1 MRKKIT
7 LSQVL
12 IYSYFFIL
20 SLSFILPVMLV
31 VSISLSDEADI
42 MANGYSLIP
51 SNISFEAYSFIFTNP
66 EKIISSYIVTIFT
79 SFVGASIAILIMMM
93 CAYVLARKGFK
104 YKSLLAFYLFFTM
117 IFGGGIVP
125 KYMVVTQLLG
135 LKNSIL
141 ILILNVMVNV
151 WFIFILRAFIQD
163 ISDAMFES
171 AVIDGASEIKIFW
184 AIVMPLSKPAIA
196 TFGLFMLLR
205 YWNEW
210 MTALLYIDERSL
222 YPLQYL
228 LQKTLQDLQAILQ
241 SMDKLP
247 PGAGDIYDVPSES
260 VRMAMAVIT
269 TGPMLFIMPFFQKY
283 FVRGMQLGSVK
294 G

>member
-1 MRKKIT
+1 
-7 LSQVL
+7 
-12 IYSYFFIL
+12 
-20 SLSFILPVMLV
+20 
-31 VSISLSDEADI
+31 
-42 MANGYSLIP
+42 
-51 SNISFEAYSFIFTNP
+51 
-66 EKIISSYIVTIFT
+66 
-79 SFVGASIAILIMMM
+79 MM
-93 CAYVLARKGFK
+93 CAYVIARKGYK
-104 YKSLLAFYLFFTM
+104 YRRVLSFYLFVTM

-125 KYMVVTQLLG
+125 KYIVVTQLLG
-135 LKNSIL
+135 LKNSVF

-163 ISDAMFES
+163 INEEIFE
-171 AVIDGASEIKIFW
+171 AATIDGASEFKIFKS
-184 AIVMPLSKPAIA
+184 IVVPLSKPALA

-210 MTALLYIDERSL
+210 MTALLYIDDTEL

-228 LQKTLQDLQAILQ
+228 LQRILRDLDAILRN
-241 SMDKLP
+241 MDRMP
-247 PGAGDIYDVPSES
+247 PGAKDTYKVPSET
-260 VRMAMAVIT
+260 VRMAMAVIA

>member
-1 MRKKIT
+1 MKKKLT
-7 LSQVL
+7 LPSFL
-12 IYSYFFIL
+12 IYTYFFLL
-20 SLSFILPVMLV
+20 STAFILPVILV
-31 VSISLSDEADI
+31 VSISLTDEEAI
-42 MANGYSLIP
+42 MKDG
-51 SNISFEAYSFIFTNP
+51 YSFIPQKFTTAAYEFIFSNP
-66 EKIISSYIVTIFT
+66 EKIINSYGITILT
-79 SFVGASIAILIMMM
+79 SVIGATVAIIIMMM

-104 YKSLLAFYLFFTM
+104 YKNILSFYLFFTM

-125 KYMVVTQLLG
+125 KYIVVTQLLG
-135 LKNSIL
+135 LKNTVWIL
-141 ILILNVMVNV
+141 MLNILVNV
-151 WFIFILRAFIQD
+151 WFIFILRAFIMD
-163 ISDAMFES
+163 ISDAIFES
-171 AVIDGASEIKIFW
+171 AVIDGASEFKVFS
-184 AIVMPLSKPAIA
+184 AIVMPLSKPALA
-196 TFGLFMLLR
+196 TFGLFMILA

-210 MTALLYIDERSL
+210 MTALLYIDDSNL

-247 PGAGDIYDVPSES
+247 PGAGAAYDVPSET
-260 VRMAMAVIT
+260 VRMAMAVVT